1 MTRGFCCSWSLR
13 YTLAFCLFRS
23 IVLECVF
30 IMDVKIQKESF
41 ERIYAKSSSDA
52 SHLRFP
58 LAEIDKFDW
67 DRGPFGNEYY
77 SYHYRRF
84 TCHILS
90 RLSIQ
95 DGQQTLIVG
104 CGAGLDEKNIIALY
118 PNTKLWSI
126 DISEEMIKKA
136 VANRSPSSFAI
147 SLAEALPFRE
157 HSFDRVLAR
166 EVIEHVMDPQK
177 MIFEISRV
185 LKPQGIAV
193 VTTENEESFSP
204 RNFYAIRIRPK
215 LARLLSVPLPAP
227 KFKDEAPTLAQMKN
241 YVQNARLDL
250 VEYFWDGALYK
261 CLLRSTKRLRKLVIK
276 SFRKFFR
283 FKVASWA
290 HWFSCL
296 ENNRTLAYWFCD
308 QAKYVL
314 RKPEELETAVSYNFN
329 TYGFPPSSSEENEQN
344 LTHRIP
350 VGRLASRIVFRTL
363 DFLLNMICYVVYF
376 GTTLACAAFVKKNDT
391 QLSNL
396 LATDNRLMQYLKK
409 N

>member
-1 MTRGFCCSWSLR
+1 
-13 YTLAFCLFRS
+13 
-23 IVLECVF
+23 
-30 IMDVKIQKESF
+30 MDVKAQKESF
-41 ERIYAKSSSDA
+41 ERIYARCSSDA

-58 LAEIDKFDW
+58 LSEIDKLDW

-90 RLSIQ
+90 RLGIH
-95 DGQQTLIVG
+95 DGQKILIVG
-104 CGAGLDEKNIIALY
+104 CGAGLDEKNIVALY

-136 VANRSPSSFAI
+136 VANGSPSNFMI
-147 SLAEALPFRE
+147 GLAEVLPFRE
-157 HSFDRVLAR
+157 NSFDRVLSR

-177 MIFEISRV
+177 MISEISRV
-185 LKPQGIAV
+185 LKPHGFAV

-204 RNFYAIRIRPK
+204 RNFYAIRIRPN
-215 LARLLSVPLPAP
+215 LARLLGVPLPAS
-227 KFKDEAPTLAQMKN
+227 KFKDEAPTLAQMMN

-261 CLLRSTKRLRKLVIK
+261 CLLRPIKRFRKLVIK
-276 SFRKFFR
+276 RFRKYLRFR
-283 FKVASWA
+283 VASWA
-290 HWFSCL
+290 HWFSSL

-329 TYGFPPSSSEENEQN
+329 THGFPHSPSSSEENEQN

-350 VGRLASRIVFRTL
+350 IDRGTSQIVFRTL
-363 DFLLNMICYVVYF
+363 DFLLNMIYHMVYF
-376 GTTLACAAFVKKNDT
+376 GTTLACALFVKKNDK
-391 QLSNL
+391 QLSHL
-396 LATDNRLMQYLKK
+396 LAIDDKLMQYLRK

>member
-1 MTRGFCCSWSLR
+1 
-13 YTLAFCLFRS
+13 
-23 IVLECVF
+23 
-30 IMDVKIQKESF
+30 MDVKEQKESF
-41 ERIYAKSSSDA
+41 ERIYRNSSFEAD
-52 SHLRFP
+52 HLRFP

-67 DRGPFGNEYY
+67 NRGPFGNEYY
-77 SYHYRRF
+77 SYHYRRA

-90 RLSIQ
+90 KLSIH
-95 DGQQTLIVG
+95 DGQNILIVG

-118 PNTKLWSI
+118 PNSKLWSI

-157 HSFDRVLAR
+157 NSFDRVLSR
-166 EVIEHVMDPQK
+166 EVIEHVMDPQR

-185 LKPQGIAV
+185 LKPQGVAV

-215 LARLLSVPLPAP
+215 LARLLGVSLPAP
-227 KFKDEAPTLAQMKN
+227 KYKDEAPTLSQMKN

-250 VEYFWDGALYK
+250 EEYFWDGALYK
-261 CLLRSTKRLRKLVIK
+261 CLLRSTKRFRKLVIK
-276 SFRKFFR
+276 PFRKFLR

-308 QAKYVL
+308 QAKYVI
-314 RKPEELETAVSYNFN
+314 RKSEESETAVFYDANA
-329 TYGFPPSSSEENEQN
+329 YGFPYSASSSEGNDQN
-344 LTHRIP
+344 LKQHIP
-350 VGRLASRIVFRTL
+350 TDRLISRIVFRTL
-363 DFLLNMICYVVYF
+363 DFPLNMIYYVVYF
-376 GTTLACAAFVKKNDT
+376 AATLACAAFVKKNDT

-396 LATDNRLMQYLKK
+396 LATDDALMQYLKK